1 MIGRHFFF
9 TSKFFQLI
17 CMGFCNQKK
26 INLISTFEIFFFK
39 YRQRI
44 KSSIRIYNFFSILIN
59 FFVEIQY
66 FVNKL
71 KKNSNIHTIRHYIIY
86 VIRVQTSANEKTR
99 FSFVCSFVNKRQ
111 TNANEKTK
119 KTKYTND
126 KQTKKTLYSVCLNF
140 LKLIFLKKILCN

>member
-1 MIGRHFFF
+1 MPFLFLMADLLFYFTKTKASLQAKQLFFF
-9 TSKFFQLI
+9 FFFLI
-17 CMGFCNQKK
+17 C
-26 INLISTFEIFFFK
+26 E
-39 YRQRI
+39 
-44 KSSIRIYNFFSILIN
+44 
-59 FFVEIQY
+59 
-66 FVNKL
+66 
-71 KKNSNIHTIRHYIIY
+71 
-86 VIRVQTSANEKTR
+86 QTSANEKTR